1 MINLWNNELK
11 MVKAEIGNTSVDAAS
26 VLDNFSNAEG
36 NRRELLETIQRKV
49 AVDSIELVW
58 Q

>member
-26 VLDNFSNAEG
+26 VLDNFSNADG
-36 NRRELLETIQRKV
+36 NRRELLEQLQRRTD
-49 AVDSIELVW
+49 VDTIELVW